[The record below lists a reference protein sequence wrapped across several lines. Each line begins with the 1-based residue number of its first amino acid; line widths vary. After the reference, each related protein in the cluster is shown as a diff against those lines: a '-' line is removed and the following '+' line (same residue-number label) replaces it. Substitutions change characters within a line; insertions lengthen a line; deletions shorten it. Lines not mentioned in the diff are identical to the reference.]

1 MTRHPM
7 GHVRKD
13 CRGLGA
19 AAAVVVVVGRGGA
32 AAAGDAGGVGDE

>member
-19 AAAVVVVVGRGGA
+19 VVVVVGRGGA
-32 AAAGDAGGVGDE
+32 AAAAGDAGGVGDE